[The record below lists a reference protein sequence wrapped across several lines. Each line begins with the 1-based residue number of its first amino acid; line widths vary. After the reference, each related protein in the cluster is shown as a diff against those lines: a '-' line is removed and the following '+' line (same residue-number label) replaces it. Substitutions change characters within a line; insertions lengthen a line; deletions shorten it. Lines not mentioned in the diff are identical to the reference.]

1 MTDDFTFILL
11 QIEKEEEEQAIV
23 VILTGGGFEMSTWV
37 EFSASYTFRG
47 LLFLETAAEE
57 EEGLQTSTT

>member
-23 VILTGGGFEMSTWV
+23 VILTGGGFEMST
-37 EFSASYTFRG
+37 
-47 LLFLETAAEE
+47 
-57 EEGLQTSTT
+57 